1 MSTEPV
7 ARLDGRLARA
17 HRTRA
22 AVIDALLALIEEG
35 DLRPTAPRVAERAGV
50 SLRSV
55 FQHFDD
61 MEALV
66 TEAANVAFA
75 RVQPILEPLSP
86 AGPLERR
93 VAAWAAQRARL
104 YESLS
109 AVRRAAALQEPF
121 SHALARLRE
130 RTQRWSA
137 SDLEAT
143 FAAELQ
149 GVAGAERKELVATIE
164 AATSGDVWDHLR
176 LRAGLSPAAARRS
189 LERVLNA
196 LLTPMGDTT

>member
-1 MSTEPV
+1 MATEPL

-22 AVIDALLALIEEG
+22 AVIEALLALIEDG

-66 TEAANVAFA
+66 TEASDVAMA
-75 RVQPILEPLSP
+75 RVQPLMKPLP
-86 AGPLERR
+86 ADGPLDHR
-93 VAAWAAQRARL
+93 VSAWASQRARI
-104 YESLS
+104 YEAVS
-109 AVRRAAALQEPF
+109 AIRRAAALQEPF
-121 SHALARLRE
+121 SQALARMRQ
-130 RTQRWSA
+130 RTHHWS
-137 SDLEAT
+137 EAEIESV
-143 FAAELQ
+143 FAEELH
-149 GVAGAERKELVATIE
+149 ALSAPERKEVLAAIE

-176 LRAGLSPAAARRS
+176 LRTGLSPAAARRA
-189 LERVLNA
+189 LERILLA
-196 LLTPMGDTT
+196 LLTAPELKR

>member
-1 MSTEPV
+1 VATEPL

-22 AVIDALLALIEEG
+22 AVIEALLALIEEG

-66 TEAANVAFA
+66 TEASDVAMA
-75 RVQPILEPLSP
+75 RVQPLMKPLPSEG
-86 AGPLERR
+86 ALHRR
-93 VAAWAAQRARL
+93 VGAWAAQRARI
-104 YESLS
+104 YEAVS

-121 SHALARLRE
+121 SQALARMRQ
-130 RTQRWSA
+130 RTHHWS
-137 SDLEAT
+137 EAEIESV
-143 FAAELQ
+143 FAPELS
-149 GVAGAERKELVATIE
+149 GLSGPDRKELLATIE

-176 LRAGLSPAAARRS
+176 LRTGLSPTAARRS
-189 LERVLNA
+189 LERILMA
-196 LLTPMGDTT
+196 LLTHRS

>member
-1 MSTEPV
+1 M

-22 AVIDALLALIEEG
+22 AVIEALLALIEEG

-66 TEAANVAFA
+66 TEASDIALA
-75 RVQPILEPLSP
+75 RVQPLMKPLP
-86 AGPLERR
+86 VDGPLERR
-93 VAAWAAQRARL
+93 VAAWAAQRARI
-104 YESLS
+104 YEAIS

-121 SHALARLRE
+121 SQALARMRQRTHHWSEVEIEAVFGSELRE
-130 RTQRWSA
+130 IT
-137 SDLEAT
+137 T
-143 FAAELQ
+143 
-149 GVAGAERKELVATIE
+149 AERKELLATIE

-176 LRAGLSPAAARRS
+176 LRTGLSPVASRRA
-189 LERVLNA
+189 LERI
-196 LLTPMGDTT
+196 LLSLLSASELRR